1 MSFIEILQDFSD
13 ADLKNGFLDYFDGGE
28 KGFPVISVG
37 YIFNSVRY
45 KVVFNFF
52 TILLTIKNL
61 VIGR

>member
-45 KVVFNFF
+45 KVVF
-52 TILLTIKNL
+52 
-61 VIGR
+61 

>member
-45 KVVFNFF
+45 KVVFKYVTYCMSF
-52 TILLTIKNL
+52 
-61 VIGR
+61 